1 MIAYA
6 QLTRAICKFLMTVV
20 HVLTNGFNSPNAFA
34 FLMPLIIHSNWLS
47 DLGIKVKLFREDTG
61 KSLDDCDVLIF
72 ESKFLDVINE
82 KTDGERLAYFQAL
95 RARNDNLIYADI
107 QDSSGWDS
115 APMLPAVKLYA
126 KAHLLKDRQQYLKP
140 VYSFRIYCE
149 FFNNE
154 FGIEDDG
161 AYSVPIS
168 NPNDLGKLCLLW
180 NSALADYRFFG
191 LYRMLL
197 YNKAPLEMLLDFP
210 SPKAFT
216 NVMQDRPVD
225 VTCRV
230 GTSYSR
236 ETIAFHR
243 KMITHKLQG
252 YIQKDRLKRAQYLEE
267 LRQNKVSISPFG
279 FGETCYRDFES
290 ILAGAL
296 LFKPN
301 MNHLETW
308 PPIYTPGQTYIPF
321 SWKADDLV
329 DLVEKY
335 IAEDT
340 TRREIAANAQNTY
353 QNFLSNPDSGSIF
366 ARHFF
371 DLIKK
376 CLG

>member
-95 RARNDNLIYADI
+95 RARNDNQSMPTFRTAPAGL
-107 QDSSGWDS
+107 S
-115 APMLPAVKLYA
+115 PMLPAVKLYA

-140 VYSFRIYCE
+140 VYSFRIYSE

-252 YIQKDRLKRAQYLEE
+252 YIQKDRLNEP
-267 LRQNKVSISPFG
+267 SIWKSYGKQSVHFTIWL
-279 FGETCYRDFES
+279 GETCYRDFES

-296 LFKPN
+296 CSSR
-301 MNHLETW
+301 T
-308 PPIYTPGQTYIPF
+308 
-321 SWKADDLV
+321 
-329 DLVEKY
+329 
-335 IAEDT
+335 
-340 TRREIAANAQNTY
+340 
-353 QNFLSNPDSGSIF
+353 
-366 ARHFF
+366 
-371 DLIKK
+371 
-376 CLG
+376 